1 MKKKVFVIV
10 LIIFIIG
17 VISFVSYYKY
27 QEKETIKKEEKL
39 ISEIRGHYNQ
49 FVKTTK
55 ETDLYDLVD
64 NEYKKIGS
72 ISKDVN
78 LYLDSLDID
87 KNTKYFLIK
96 DLGFYI
102 SYNDV
107 EQMKEFSFSYRY
119 KNYIPFNI
127 NIKTSDMTTF
137 YDEDKNILYT
147 INKSYDFPVLIK
159 DNEYYGVFF
168 NDRLVYIKHDNVSEE
183 YENHNTDLKNKS
195 SIRTLLYHFI
205 YDPNTYKCDQ
215 IICQSLSQFES
226 HLKYLSENNYF
237 TLKLNELEMY
247 LDGSLKIPEKSAV
260 LTIDDGTI
268 FDPYALDLLD
278 AYKVNATIFVITSWV
293 DPNNLKSNYMDV
305 ESHTDNMH
313 NQYECKGYGSQ
324 GGGILC
330 LPEEQVLSD
339 LKTSQDKMGGSK
351 YFAYPFFDF
360 NERAIT
366 LLKKAGFTMAFIGQ
380 YSTDGRAYPN
390 KTDKFKVPRKTI
402 FSSTTLAEF
411 ISYLN

>member
-1 MKKKVFVIV
+1 
-10 LIIFIIG
+10 
-17 VISFVSYYKY
+17 
-27 QEKETIKKEEKL
+27 
-39 ISEIRGHYNQ
+39 
-49 FVKTTK
+49 
-55 ETDLYDLVD
+55 
-64 NEYKKIGS
+64 
-72 ISKDVN
+72 
-78 LYLDSLDID
+78 
-87 KNTKYFLIK
+87 
-96 DLGFYI
+96 
-102 SYNDV
+102 
-107 EQMKEFSFSYRY
+107 
-119 KNYIPFNI
+119 
-127 NIKTSDMTTF
+127 
-137 YDEDKNILYT
+137 
-147 INKSYDFPVLIK
+147 
-159 DNEYYGVFF
+159 
-168 NDRLVYIKHDNVSEE
+168 
-183 YENHNTDLKNKS
+183 
-195 SIRTLLYHFI
+195 
-205 YDPNTYKCDQ
+205 
-215 IICQSLSQFES
+215 
-226 HLKYLSENNYF
+226 
-237 TLKLNELEMY
+237 MY

-278 AYKVNATIFVITSWV
+278 VYKVNATIFVITSWV